1 MILEILDR
9 IFKDASG
16 RVLLERVVACVLI
29 ITIFLG
35 YSKMDLILT
44 YMKESRY
51 EEYKKIMTEKSDSD
65 FAIIATEQ
73 AQIIHVQSK
82 ADFSAIYA
90 FRPKDLN
97 YFSDIIASQGE
108 APSFIDKRLINGE
121 GRPIDK
127 SSDQYVRHLTGN
139 NFISGEEFIFTT
151 SERDHNDEV
160 NYMYSCPYFN
170 MGNVYSGSIELYY
183 KSKPPEYDEKR
194 LFSICNH
201 VGRVLGRAR

>member
-16 RVLLERVVACVLI
+16 RVLLERVVVCVLI

-35 YSKMDLILT
+35 YSKLDIILAH
-44 YMKESRY
+44 MKESRY
-51 EEYKKIMTEKSDSD
+51 EEYKKIIAEKSESD
-65 FAIIATEQ
+65 FVTIATEQ
-73 AQIIHVQSK
+73 VQIIHVQSK

-127 SSDQYVRHLTGN
+127 SSDQYARHLTGN
-139 NFISGEEFIFTT
+139 TFVSGDEFIFMS
-151 SERDHNDEV
+151 SENDNTNEI

-170 MGNVYSGSIELYY
+170 SGNVYAGSIELYY
-183 KSKPPEYDEKR
+183 KSKPPEYDENR

>member
-1 MILEILDR
+1 MIVEILDKV
-9 IFKDASG
+9 FKDASG

-29 ITIFLG
+29 ITIFLA
-35 YSKMDLILT
+35 YSKLDIILA
-44 YMKESRY
+44 YLKESRY
-51 EEYKKIMTEKSDSD
+51 EEYKKIVADKSEMD
-65 FAIIATEQ
+65 FATIATEQ
-73 AQIIHVQSK
+73 VQIIHVQSK

-127 SSDQYVRHLTGN
+127 SSVQYARHLTGN
-139 NFISGEEFIFTT
+139 TFVSGEEFIFIS
-151 SERDHNDEV
+151 SEKDHTDEV

-170 MGNVYSGSIELYY
+170 SGNVYSGSIELYY

-201 VGRVLGRAR
+201 AGRVLGRAR